1 MVGDIIYMKK
11 NKNSKSLIKKSVF
24 YFILFLIFFELGLY
38 LIFNSFNIG
47 RNENVSY
54 TEEGNV
60 DYSVCLNKNEFYESQ
75 CLNKNM
81 SYVAGLIDNIPINF
95 SYNFSFNDD
104 KIIDNLEY
112 EIIGKLVIYSNDT
125 STSYYEKEYVLK
137 NKTSEGVIK
146 QSDYYSFSDNVD
158 IDYGYY
164 NKIATNF
171 KSQYGV
177 DASSYLEVYLN
188 VYKDSSLK
196 NNISP
201 SKISINIPLSQR
213 SIEIKINSEEI
224 NRSQKQTIVNNEF
237 SFSNLSGFIIGI
249 ILTLVSFCF
258 FGGILKIFLKLKV
271 KESKYDKLLNK
282 ILKEYDRLVVITTTI
297 PNFDD
302 YQIIEINSF
311 NELIDVRDNLRLP
324 IMYYNITSHKKS
336 YFYILHENNL
346 YLYIL
351 DSDDFNLKS

>member
-1 MVGDIIYMKK
+1 MKK
-11 NKNSKSLIKKSVF
+11 NSNNSLVKKSVI

-38 LIFNSFNIG
+38 LIFNSFNIT
-47 RNENVSY
+47 RNDNVSY

-81 SYVAGLIDNIPINF
+81 SYVAGLIHNIPINF
-95 SYNFSFNDD
+95 SYNFSSNDEN
-104 KIIDNLEY
+104 IINKLEY

-137 NKTSEGVIK
+137 NKTSDGITK
-146 QSDYYSFSDNVD
+146 KSNYYSFSDNVD

-164 NKIATNF
+164 NEIATKF

-188 VYKDSSLK
+188 IYKDSSLE

-201 SKISINIPLSQR
+201 SRVSINIPLSQK
-213 SIEIKINSEEI
+213 SIEIKMNSEEI
-224 NRSQKQTIVNNEF
+224 NRSQKQTVVKKEI
-237 SFSNLSGFIIGI
+237 SFSNLSGFITGI
-249 ILTLVSFCF
+249 ILTIVSVCF
-258 FGGILKIFLKLKV
+258 FGGILKIFLKLKI
-271 KESKYDKLLNK
+271 KKSKYDKLLNK
-282 ILKEYDRLVVITTTI
+282 ILREYDRLVVITTTV

-311 NELIDVRDNLRLP
+311 NELLDVRDNLRLP
-324 IMYYNITSHKKS
+324 IMYYNIISHKKS

-351 DSDDFNLKS
+351 DAADFKQKS